1 MFERLIKLV
10 RQGKVS
16 LFIGSGFSFE
26 AHAPSVSDLKELI
39 LNEFDNDKLK
49 EEHRND
55 GLAELTEYFVEEVCA
70 GSRNE
75 LIGIMKKAFD
85 FEPVCMDDHK
95 LLASIPHFKTLFTT
109 NYDTLLEDSYPECE
123 RRVIRNDEDCTYDEN
138 KRVSIYKLHGDF
150 TSPDSV
156 VITTSDYKKYFT
168 LSPEKFIT
176 DFLKKYI
183 LQHTND
189 AIEFDEE
196 LPEICSWAKD
206 CKYWDELA
214 YTLICERIQQNIEF
228 KLASKFE
235 PCEEMNTITL
245 KQNNEEL
252 S

>member
-1 MFERLIKLV
+1 MTNKEKLWNVINQENTLNSLKTAFENRIKPVSDEFKKVIDKCLNTKLQQDTRLIICGEPIYSKWGDFVGYDIQL
-10 RQGKVS
+10 QEMD
-16 LFIGSGFSFE
+16 FATQI
-26 AHAPSVSDLKELI
+26 AQANLI
-39 LNEFDNDKLK
+39 LSD
-49 EEHRND
+49 
-55 GLAELTEYFVEEVCA
+55 
-70 GSRNE
+70 
-75 LIGIMKKAFD
+75 
-85 FEPVCMDDHK
+85 
-95 LLASIPHFKTLFTT
+95 
-109 NYDTLLEDSYPECE
+109 
-123 RRVIRNDEDCTYDEN
+123 
-138 KRVSIYKLHGDF
+138 
-150 TSPDSV
+150 
-156 VITTSDYKKYFT
+156 TSDYKKYFT

-252 S
+252 ISFGVYFDIC

>member
-1 MFERLIKLV
+1 MTNKEKSWNVINQEDTLNSLKTAFENRIKPVSDEFKKVIDKCLNTKLQQDTRLIICGEPIYSKWGDFVGYDIQL
-10 RQGKVS
+10 QEMD
-16 LFIGSGFSFE
+16 FATQI
-26 AHAPSVSDLKELI
+26 AQANLI
-39 LNEFDNDKLK
+39 LSD
-49 EEHRND
+49 
-55 GLAELTEYFVEEVCA
+55 
-70 GSRNE
+70 
-75 LIGIMKKAFD
+75 
-85 FEPVCMDDHK
+85 
-95 LLASIPHFKTLFTT
+95 
-109 NYDTLLEDSYPECE
+109 
-123 RRVIRNDEDCTYDEN
+123 
-138 KRVSIYKLHGDF
+138 
-150 TSPDSV
+150 
-156 VITTSDYKKYFT
+156 TSDYKKYFT

-183 LQHTND
+183 LQHTSD

-252 S
+252 ISFGVYFDIC

>member
-1 MFERLIKLV
+1 MTNKEKLWNVINQEDTLNSLKTAFENRIKPVSNEFKKVIDKCLNTKLQQDTRLIICGEPIYSKWGDFVGYDIQL
-10 RQGKVS
+10 QEMD
-16 LFIGSGFSFE
+16 FATQI
-26 AHAPSVSDLKELI
+26 AQANLI
-39 LNEFDNDKLK
+39 LSD
-49 EEHRND
+49 
-55 GLAELTEYFVEEVCA
+55 
-70 GSRNE
+70 
-75 LIGIMKKAFD
+75 
-85 FEPVCMDDHK
+85 
-95 LLASIPHFKTLFTT
+95 
-109 NYDTLLEDSYPECE
+109 
-123 RRVIRNDEDCTYDEN
+123 
-138 KRVSIYKLHGDF
+138 
-150 TSPDSV
+150 
-156 VITTSDYKKYFT
+156 TSDYKKYFT

-183 LQHTND
+183 LQHTSD

-252 S
+252 ISFGVYFDIC

>member
-1 MFERLIKLV
+1 MTNKEKLWNVINQEDTLNSLKTAFENRIKPVSDEFKKVIDKCLNTKLQQDTRLIICGEPIYSKWGNFVGYDIQL
-10 RQGKVS
+10 QEMD
-16 LFIGSGFSFE
+16 FATQI
-26 AHAPSVSDLKELI
+26 AQANLI
-39 LNEFDNDKLK
+39 LSD
-49 EEHRND
+49 
-55 GLAELTEYFVEEVCA
+55 
-70 GSRNE
+70 
-75 LIGIMKKAFD
+75 
-85 FEPVCMDDHK
+85 
-95 LLASIPHFKTLFTT
+95 
-109 NYDTLLEDSYPECE
+109 
-123 RRVIRNDEDCTYDEN
+123 
-138 KRVSIYKLHGDF
+138 
-150 TSPDSV
+150 
-156 VITTSDYKKYFT
+156 TSDYKKYFT

-183 LQHTND
+183 LQHTSD

-252 S
+252 ISFGVYFDIC

>member
-1 MFERLIKLV
+1 MTNKEKLWNVINQEDTLNSLKTAFENRIKPVSGEFKKVIDKCLNTKLQQDTRLIICGEPIYSKWGDFVGYDIQL
-10 RQGKVS
+10 QEMD
-16 LFIGSGFSFE
+16 FATQI
-26 AHAPSVSDLKELI
+26 AQANLI
-39 LNEFDNDKLK
+39 LSD
-49 EEHRND
+49 
-55 GLAELTEYFVEEVCA
+55 
-70 GSRNE
+70 
-75 LIGIMKKAFD
+75 
-85 FEPVCMDDHK
+85 
-95 LLASIPHFKTLFTT
+95 
-109 NYDTLLEDSYPECE
+109 
-123 RRVIRNDEDCTYDEN
+123 
-138 KRVSIYKLHGDF
+138 
-150 TSPDSV
+150 
-156 VITTSDYKKYFT
+156 TSDYKKYFT

-183 LQHTND
+183 LQHTSD

-252 S
+252 ISFGVYFDIC

>member
-1 MFERLIKLV
+1 MTNKEKLWSVINQEDTLNSLKTAFENRIKPVSDEFKKVIDKCLNTKLQQDTRLIICGEPIYSKWGDFVGYDIQL
-10 RQGKVS
+10 QEMD
-16 LFIGSGFSFE
+16 FATQI
-26 AHAPSVSDLKELI
+26 AQANLI
-39 LNEFDNDKLK
+39 LSD
-49 EEHRND
+49 
-55 GLAELTEYFVEEVCA
+55 
-70 GSRNE
+70 
-75 LIGIMKKAFD
+75 
-85 FEPVCMDDHK
+85 
-95 LLASIPHFKTLFTT
+95 
-109 NYDTLLEDSYPECE
+109 
-123 RRVIRNDEDCTYDEN
+123 
-138 KRVSIYKLHGDF
+138 
-150 TSPDSV
+150 
-156 VITTSDYKKYFT
+156 TSDYKKYFT

-183 LQHTND
+183 LQHTSD

-252 S
+252 ISFGVYFDIC

>member
-1 MFERLIKLV
+1 MTNKEKLWNVINQEDTLNSLKTAFENRIKPVSDEFKKVIDKCLNTKLQQDTRLIICGEPIYSKWGDFVGYDIQL
-10 RQGKVS
+10 QEMD
-16 LFIGSGFSFE
+16 FATQI
-26 AHAPSVSDLKELI
+26 AQANLI
-39 LNEFDNDKLK
+39 LSD
-49 EEHRND
+49 
-55 GLAELTEYFVEEVCA
+55 
-70 GSRNE
+70 
-75 LIGIMKKAFD
+75 
-85 FEPVCMDDHK
+85 
-95 LLASIPHFKTLFTT
+95 
-109 NYDTLLEDSYPECE
+109 
-123 RRVIRNDEDCTYDEN
+123 
-138 KRVSIYKLHGDF
+138 
-150 TSPDSV
+150 
-156 VITTSDYKKYFT
+156 TSDYKKYFT

-183 LQHTND
+183 LQHTSD

-252 S
+252 ISFGVYFDIC

>member
-1 MFERLIKLV
+1 MTNKEKLWNVINQEDTLNSLKTAFENRIKLV
-10 RQGKVS
+10 SDEFKKVIDKCLNTKLQQDTRLIICGEPIYS
-16 LFIGSGFSFE
+16 KWGDFVGYDIQLQEMDFATQI
-26 AHAPSVSDLKELI
+26 AQANLI
-39 LNEFDNDKLK
+39 LSD
-49 EEHRND
+49 
-55 GLAELTEYFVEEVCA
+55 
-70 GSRNE
+70 
-75 LIGIMKKAFD
+75 
-85 FEPVCMDDHK
+85 
-95 LLASIPHFKTLFTT
+95 
-109 NYDTLLEDSYPECE
+109 
-123 RRVIRNDEDCTYDEN
+123 
-138 KRVSIYKLHGDF
+138 
-150 TSPDSV
+150 
-156 VITTSDYKKYFT
+156 TSDYKKYFT

-252 S
+252 ISFGVYFDIC

>member
-1 MFERLIKLV
+1 MTNKEKLWNVINQEDTLNSLKTAFENRIKPVSDEFKKIIDKCLNTKLQQDTRLIICGEPIYSKWGDFVGYDIQL
-10 RQGKVS
+10 QEMD
-16 LFIGSGFSFE
+16 FATQI
-26 AHAPSVSDLKELI
+26 AQANLI
-39 LNEFDNDKLK
+39 LSD
-49 EEHRND
+49 
-55 GLAELTEYFVEEVCA
+55 
-70 GSRNE
+70 
-75 LIGIMKKAFD
+75 
-85 FEPVCMDDHK
+85 
-95 LLASIPHFKTLFTT
+95 
-109 NYDTLLEDSYPECE
+109 
-123 RRVIRNDEDCTYDEN
+123 
-138 KRVSIYKLHGDF
+138 
-150 TSPDSV
+150 
-156 VITTSDYKKYFT
+156 TSDYKKYFT

-252 S
+252 ISFGVYFDIC

>member
-1 MFERLIKLV
+1 MTNKEKLWNVINQEDTLNSLKTAFENRIKPVSDEFKKVIDKCLNTKLQQDTRLIICGEPIYSKWGDFVGYDIQL
-10 RQGKVS
+10 QEMDFATQIAQAS
-16 LFIGSGFSFE
+16 
-26 AHAPSVSDLKELI
+26 LI
-39 LNEFDNDKLK
+39 LSD
-49 EEHRND
+49 
-55 GLAELTEYFVEEVCA
+55 
-70 GSRNE
+70 
-75 LIGIMKKAFD
+75 
-85 FEPVCMDDHK
+85 
-95 LLASIPHFKTLFTT
+95 
-109 NYDTLLEDSYPECE
+109 
-123 RRVIRNDEDCTYDEN
+123 
-138 KRVSIYKLHGDF
+138 
-150 TSPDSV
+150 
-156 VITTSDYKKYFT
+156 TSDYKKYFT

-252 S
+252 ISFGVYFDIC

>member
-1 MFERLIKLV
+1 MTNKEKLWNVINQENTLNSLKTAFENRIKPVSDEFKKVIDKCLNTKLQQDTRLIICGEPIYSKWGDFVGYDIQL
-10 RQGKVS
+10 QEMD
-16 LFIGSGFSFE
+16 FATQI
-26 AHAPSVSDLKELI
+26 AQANLI
-39 LNEFDNDKLK
+39 LSD
-49 EEHRND
+49 
-55 GLAELTEYFVEEVCA
+55 
-70 GSRNE
+70 
-75 LIGIMKKAFD
+75 
-85 FEPVCMDDHK
+85 
-95 LLASIPHFKTLFTT
+95 
-109 NYDTLLEDSYPECE
+109 
-123 RRVIRNDEDCTYDEN
+123 
-138 KRVSIYKLHGDF
+138 
-150 TSPDSV
+150 
-156 VITTSDYKKYFT
+156 TSDYKKYFT

-214 YTLICERIQQNIEF
+214 YTLICERIQQNIEI

-252 S
+252 ISFGVYFDIC

>member
-1 MFERLIKLV
+1 MTNKEKLWNVINQEDTLNSLKTAFENRIKPVSDEFKKVIDKCLNTKLQQDTRLIICGEPIYSKWGDFVGYDIQL
-10 RQGKVS
+10 QEMD
-16 LFIGSGFSFE
+16 FATQI
-26 AHAPSVSDLKELI
+26 AQANLI
-39 LNEFDNDKLK
+39 LSD
-49 EEHRND
+49 
-55 GLAELTEYFVEEVCA
+55 
-70 GSRNE
+70 
-75 LIGIMKKAFD
+75 
-85 FEPVCMDDHK
+85 
-95 LLASIPHFKTLFTT
+95 
-109 NYDTLLEDSYPECE
+109 
-123 RRVIRNDEDCTYDEN
+123 
-138 KRVSIYKLHGDF
+138 
-150 TSPDSV
+150 
-156 VITTSDYKKYFT
+156 TSDYKKYFT

-252 S
+252 ISFRVYFDIC

>member
-1 MFERLIKLV
+1 MTNKEKLWNVINQEDTLNSLKTAFENRIKPVSDEFKKVIDKCLNTKLQQDTRLIICGEPIYSKWGDFVGYDIQL
-10 RQGKVS
+10 QEMN
-16 LFIGSGFSFE
+16 FATQI
-26 AHAPSVSDLKELI
+26 AQANLI
-39 LNEFDNDKLK
+39 LSD
-49 EEHRND
+49 
-55 GLAELTEYFVEEVCA
+55 
-70 GSRNE
+70 
-75 LIGIMKKAFD
+75 
-85 FEPVCMDDHK
+85 
-95 LLASIPHFKTLFTT
+95 
-109 NYDTLLEDSYPECE
+109 
-123 RRVIRNDEDCTYDEN
+123 
-138 KRVSIYKLHGDF
+138 
-150 TSPDSV
+150 
-156 VITTSDYKKYFT
+156 TSDYKKYFT

-252 S
+252 ISFGVYFDIC

>member
-1 MFERLIKLV
+1 MTNKEKLWNVINQEDTLNSLKTAFENRIKPVSDEFKKVIDKCLNTKLQQDTRLIICGEPIYSKWGDFVGYDIQL
-10 RQGKVS
+10 QEMD
-16 LFIGSGFSFE
+16 FATQI
-26 AHAPSVSDLKELI
+26 AQANLI
-39 LNEFDNDKLK
+39 LSD
-49 EEHRND
+49 
-55 GLAELTEYFVEEVCA
+55 
-70 GSRNE
+70 
-75 LIGIMKKAFD
+75 
-85 FEPVCMDDHK
+85 
-95 LLASIPHFKTLFTT
+95 
-109 NYDTLLEDSYPECE
+109 
-123 RRVIRNDEDCTYDEN
+123 
-138 KRVSIYKLHGDF
+138 
-150 TSPDSV
+150 
-156 VITTSDYKKYFT
+156 TSDYKKYFT

-252 S
+252 ISFEVYFDIC

>member
-1 MFERLIKLV
+1 MTNKEKLWNVINQEDTLNSLKTAFENRIKPVSDEFKKVIDKCLNTKLQQDTRLIICGEPIYSQWGDFVGYDIQL
-10 RQGKVS
+10 QEMD
-16 LFIGSGFSFE
+16 FATQI
-26 AHAPSVSDLKELI
+26 AQANLI
-39 LNEFDNDKLK
+39 LSD
-49 EEHRND
+49 
-55 GLAELTEYFVEEVCA
+55 
-70 GSRNE
+70 
-75 LIGIMKKAFD
+75 
-85 FEPVCMDDHK
+85 
-95 LLASIPHFKTLFTT
+95 
-109 NYDTLLEDSYPECE
+109 
-123 RRVIRNDEDCTYDEN
+123 
-138 KRVSIYKLHGDF
+138 
-150 TSPDSV
+150 
-156 VITTSDYKKYFT
+156 TSDYKKYFT

-252 S
+252 ISFGVYFDIC

>member
-1 MFERLIKLV
+1 MTNKEKLWNVINQEDTLNSLKTAFENRIKPVSDEFKKVIDKCLNTKLQQDTRLIICGEPIYSKWGDFVGYDIQL
-10 RQGKVS
+10 QEMD
-16 LFIGSGFSFE
+16 FATQI
-26 AHAPSVSDLKELI
+26 AQANLI
-39 LNEFDNDKLK
+39 LSD
-49 EEHRND
+49 
-55 GLAELTEYFVEEVCA
+55 
-70 GSRNE
+70 
-75 LIGIMKKAFD
+75 
-85 FEPVCMDDHK
+85 
-95 LLASIPHFKTLFTT
+95 
-109 NYDTLLEDSYPECE
+109 
-123 RRVIRNDEDCTYDEN
+123 
-138 KRVSIYKLHGDF
+138 
-150 TSPDSV
+150 
-156 VITTSDYKKYFT
+156 TSDYKKYFT
-168 LSPEKFIT
+168 LSPKKFIT

-252 S
+252 ISFGVYFDIC

>member
-1 MFERLIKLV
+1 MTNKEKLWNVINQEDTLNSLKTAFENRIKPVSDEFKKVIDKCLNTKLQQDTRLIICGEPIYSKWGDFVGYEIQL
-10 RQGKVS
+10 QEMD
-16 LFIGSGFSFE
+16 FATQI
-26 AHAPSVSDLKELI
+26 AQANLI
-39 LNEFDNDKLK
+39 LSD
-49 EEHRND
+49 
-55 GLAELTEYFVEEVCA
+55 
-70 GSRNE
+70 
-75 LIGIMKKAFD
+75 
-85 FEPVCMDDHK
+85 
-95 LLASIPHFKTLFTT
+95 
-109 NYDTLLEDSYPECE
+109 
-123 RRVIRNDEDCTYDEN
+123 
-138 KRVSIYKLHGDF
+138 
-150 TSPDSV
+150 
-156 VITTSDYKKYFT
+156 TSDYKKYFT

-183 LQHTND
+183 LQHTSD

-252 S
+252 ISFGVYFDIC